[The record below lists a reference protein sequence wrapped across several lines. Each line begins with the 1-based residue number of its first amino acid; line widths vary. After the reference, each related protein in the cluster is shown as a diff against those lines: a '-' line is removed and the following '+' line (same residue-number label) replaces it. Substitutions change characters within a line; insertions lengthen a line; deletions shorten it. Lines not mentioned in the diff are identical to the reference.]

1 MLAERTRPSPRSM
14 HRARAQQ
21 PPRARSPMAS
31 TLQGQLRDSS
41 GTPTLPGTDFCALPT
56 GPLPSSTTRARALVQ
71 HLVEPSGPANVRVV
85 TPSTVLARLRNYT
98 PTIPG
103 DVTATCVLLTTPSP
117 RSMLRTRAQDRFPRG
132 PSPQNSLP
140 LASTQQARS
149 PDST

>member
-41 GTPTLPGTDFCALPT
+41 GTRTLPGTDFCALPT

-71 HLVEPSGPANVRVV
+71 HLVEPSGPAKVRVV
-85 TPSTVLARLRNYT
+85 TPSTHLVRSWDFTA
-98 PTIPG
+98 TIAP
-103 DVTATCVLLTTPSP
+103 DVTATSVLLTAP
-117 RSMLRTRAQDRFPRG
+117 
-132 PSPQNSLP
+132 
-140 LASTQQARS
+140 
-149 PDST
+149 